1 MAARRPHNIYLDEIY
16 LFSRWVVHLVIAETR
31 RSLIIVLFC
40 KNYTCNYFGRTLPLA
55 DRRSPLETLL
65 NLWLILDSRV
75 VEIQGFSVRYGNL
88 HPPDGHLAATP
99 SAVETQINQKTDTA
113 LPVILR

>member
-1 MAARRPHNIYLDEIY
+1 M
-16 LFSRWVVHLVIAETR
+16 AETAKTR
-31 RSLIIVLFC
+31 R
-40 KNYTCNYFGRTLPLA
+40 
-55 DRRSPLETLL
+55 
-65 NLWLILDSRV
+65 LILGFGV